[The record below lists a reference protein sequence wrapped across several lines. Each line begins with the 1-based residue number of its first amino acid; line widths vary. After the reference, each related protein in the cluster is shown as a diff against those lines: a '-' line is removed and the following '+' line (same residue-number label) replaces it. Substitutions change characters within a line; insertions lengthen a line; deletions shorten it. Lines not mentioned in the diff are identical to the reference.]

1 MIIKFIIPV
10 FLFLL
15 NPLAK
20 ASVIAVCETLN
31 AGDPF
36 LSKRIKR
43 DYEQSA
49 NLAFAD
55 FSKYFPNSKHEL
67 LYCLDAKSPEEILSG
82 QSLGDVKAIVG
93 FTFTRGAKV
102 ASDIVNQRKIL
113 LITPTAALDGLFDGS
128 YAMSRGISIS
138 RTGHLIAQL
147 INDDRDIDKIEIY
160 SPFDVAYSRILKKA
174 ITNDARKPIL
184 QHDYI
189 QVDADTIPPP
199 SPVHTHHA
207 VTFTGY
213 AFQHYKTFIKMAR
226 SGWRGKVYGSSQWAY
241 NQDILR
247 LILAEKN
254 TIDLD
259 VISDFIDIGRDL
271 GAISVP
277 ESLDSVFSESA
288 KRSKSFALDFERQYQ
303 RRPEAFSY
311 AVYDAVFT
319 ALLIS
324 ERSKNANF
332 SSPALINMGWVPGVS
347 GPAFIQHGVIVR
359 PAYLMKWEKDR
370 LVARKMFL

>member
-1 MIIKFIIPV
+1 MIIKFIIPI
-10 FLFLL
+10 FSFLL
-15 NPLAK
+15 NPLTK

-31 AGDPF
+31 SGDPF
-36 LSKRIKR
+36 LSERIKR

-49 NLAFAD
+49 KLAFAD
-55 FSKYFPNSKHEL
+55 FSRYFPNSKHEL
-67 LYCLDAKSPEEILSG
+67 RFCLDAKSPEEILSG
-82 QSLGDVKAIVG
+82 RSMADVKTIVG

-102 ASDIVNQRKIL
+102 ASDVVNQRKIT
-113 LITPTAALDGLFDGS
+113 LINPTAALDELFVGS

-138 RTGHLIAQL
+138 KTGHLIAQL
-147 INDDRDIDKIEIY
+147 INEDRDIDKIEIY

-174 ITNDARKPIL
+174 ITNDAQKPTL

-189 QVDADTIPPP
+189 QVDADTISPP
-199 SPVHTHHA
+199 SPINTHHA
-207 VTFTGY
+207 VAFTGY
-213 AFQHYKTFIKMAR
+213 AFQHYKTLIKMAR
-226 SGWRGKVYGSSQWAY
+226 SEWRGKVYGSSQWAY
-241 NQDILR
+241 NQDIIR
-247 LILAEKN
+247 LILTKKD

-271 GAISVP
+271 GNISVP
-277 ESLDSVFSESA
+277 KSLDSVFSESA
-288 KRSKSFALDFERQYQ
+288 RRSKSFALDFESQYQ

-324 ERSKNANF
+324 EKSKNAGF
-332 SSPALINMGWVPGVS
+332 SSPAQINMGWVSGVS